1 LLAGGKLPPD
11 ARSMSAGRIGAVEI
25 RGSEIILGEP
35 IKFTKANIDQFD
47 F

>member
-1 LLAGGKLPPD
+1 MARGEVPNTATSLRGGRL
-11 ARSMSAGRIGAVEI
+11 GAIDI

-35 IKFTKANIDQFD
+35 IRFTKANIDQFD